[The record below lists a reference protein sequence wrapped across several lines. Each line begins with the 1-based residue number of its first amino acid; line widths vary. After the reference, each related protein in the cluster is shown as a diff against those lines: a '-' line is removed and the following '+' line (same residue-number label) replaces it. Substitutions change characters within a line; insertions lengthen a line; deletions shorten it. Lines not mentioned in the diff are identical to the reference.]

1 MEEEGVA
8 THRSHGRE
16 QEPTPAHLAAIER
29 EWPLIEAE
37 LALADIEIRI
47 WCALGKATELDRH
60 RLRRAEQRVI
70 REALAFLAAE
80 QRRSAGRRSS
90 VAAPEGRAA

>member
-1 MEEEGVA
+1 VA
-8 THRSHGRE
+8 THRTRDLD
-16 QEPTPAHLAAIER
+16 QEPTPADLAAIER

-37 LALADIEIRI
+37 LALTDIEVRL

-70 REALAFLAAE
+70 REALTYLAA
-80 QRRSAGRRSS
+80 QRRTAAGRRRLSATA
-90 VAAPEGRAA
+90 VEGWAA